1 LFHGIIE
8 NNNQMKRLILFFLF
22 NFLLISFSFTQVRY
36 KVDEGSTMT
45 ITGTSTLHDWTSKV
59 NEINGDFVFKNE
71 IQDKKLPKSGS
82 IVEQI
87 KMVIPILSIES
98 PRGSTM
104 DKKTYNALKSEEN
117 PNMIF
122 EVKSDNIERII
133 DKSTEKFLL
142 KVTGDLTVAG
152 YTKEIKIDLEGQILP
167 SGQLKFLGAYP
178 IDMVEY
184 EIEPPSAMFGQIKTG
199 KDVTIDFDLLLSE
212 N

>member
-1 LFHGIIE
+1 
-8 NNNQMKRLILFFLF
+8 MKRFILFFLF
-22 NFLLISFSFTQVRY
+22 NFLLISYSFTQVSY

-71 IQDKKLPKSGS
+71 IQDKKLPKSGN

-87 KMVIPILSIES
+87 KMVRPVLSIES

-104 DKKTYNALKSEEN
+104 DKKTYNALKSEEH

-133 DKSTEKFLL
+133 DKSAEKFLL
-142 KVTGDLTVAG
+142 KVTGDLSLAG
-152 YTKEIKIDLEGQILP
+152 HTKEITIDLEGQKLP

-199 KDVTIDFDLLLSE
+199 KDVVIDFDLLLRE
-212 N
+212 I

>member
-1 LFHGIIE
+1 MFHGIIE

>member
-1 LFHGIIE
+1 
-8 NNNQMKRLILFFLF
+8 MKRFILFFLF
-22 NFLLISFSFTQVRY
+22 NFLLISYSFTQVSY

-45 ITGTSTLHDWTSKV
+45 ITGTLTLHDWSSKV

-71 IQDKKLPKSGS
+71 IQDKKLPKSGN

-87 KMVIPILSIES
+87 KMVIPVLSIES

-104 DKKTYNALKSEEN
+104 DKKTYNALKSEEH

-133 DKSTEKFLL
+133 DKSAEKFLL
-142 KVTGDLTVAG
+142 KVTGDLSLAG
-152 YTKEIKIDLEGQILP
+152 HTKEITIDLEGQKLP

-199 KDVTIDFDLLLSE
+199 KDVVIDFDLLLSE
-212 N
+212 I

>member
-1 LFHGIIE
+1 
-8 NNNQMKRLILFFLF
+8 MKRLILLFLF
-22 NFLLISFSFTQVRY
+22 NGLLISFSFTQVTY

-59 NEINGDFVFKNE
+59 NEVNGDFVFKTE
-71 IQDKKLPKSGS
+71 IQNKKLPKSGS

-87 KMVIPILSIES
+87 RMVIPVLSIES

-104 DKKTYNALKSEEN
+104 DKKTYNALKSEEH

-133 DKSTEKFLL
+133 DKSAEKFLL

-152 YTKEIKIDLEGQILP
+152 HTKEITIDLEGQKLP

-199 KDVTIDFDLLLSE
+199 KDVTIDFDLLLNE

>member
-1 LFHGIIE
+1 
-8 NNNQMKRLILFFLF
+8 MKRLILLFLF
-22 NFLLISFSFTQVRY
+22 NCLLISFSFTQVTY

-59 NEINGDFVFKNE
+59 NEVNGDFVFKTE
-71 IQDKKLPKSGS
+71 IQNKKLPKSGS

-87 KMVIPILSIES
+87 RMVIPVLSIES

-104 DKKTYNALKSEEN
+104 DKKTYNALKSEEH

-133 DKSTEKFLL
+133 DKSAEKFLL

-152 YTKEIKIDLEGQILP
+152 HTKEITIDLEGQKLP

-199 KDVTIDFDLLLSE
+199 KDVTIDFDLLLNE

>member
-1 LFHGIIE
+1 
-8 NNNQMKRLILFFLF
+8 MKRLILLFLF
-22 NFLLISFSFTQVRY
+22 NGLLISFSFTQVTY

-59 NEINGDFVFKNE
+59 NEINGDFVFKTE
-71 IQDKKLPKSGS
+71 IQNKKLPKSGS
-82 IVEQI
+82 MVEQI
-87 KMVIPILSIES
+87 RMVIPVLSIES

-104 DKKTYNALKSEEN
+104 DKKTYNALKSEEH

-133 DKSTEKFLL
+133 DKSAEKFLL

-152 YTKEIKIDLEGQILP
+152 HTKEITIDLEGQKLP

-199 KDVTIDFDLLLSE
+199 KDVTIDFDLLLNE

>member
-1 LFHGIIE
+1 
-8 NNNQMKRLILFFLF
+8 MKRLILFFLF
-22 NFLLISFSFTQVRY
+22 NCLFISFSFTQVTF

-59 NEINGDFVFKNE
+59 NEINGDFVFKND
-71 IQDKKLPKSGS
+71 IQSKKIPKSGS

-87 KMVIPILSIES
+87 KMVVPVLSIES

-104 DKKTYNALKSEEN
+104 DKKTYNALKSEEY
-117 PNMIF
+117 PNLIF

-133 DKSTEKFLL
+133 DKSAEKFLL
-142 KVTGDLTVAG
+142 KVTGDLTLAG
-152 YTKEIKIDLEGQILP
+152 HTKEITIDLEGQKLP

>member
-1 LFHGIIE
+1 MGSLKK
-8 NNNQMKRLILFFLF
+8 NNQMKRLILFFLF
-22 NFLLISFSFTQVRY
+22 NFLLISFSFTQVSY

-87 KMVIPILSIES
+87 KMVIPVLSIES

-104 DKKTYNALKSEEN
+104 DKKTYNALKSEQN

-133 DKSTEKFLL
+133 DKSVEKFLL

-152 YTKEIKIDLEGQILP
+152 FTKEITIDLEGQKLP

-199 KDVTIDFDLLLSE
+199 KDVVIDFDLLLSE

>member
-1 LFHGIIE
+1 
-8 NNNQMKRLILFFLF
+8 MKRLILFFLF
-22 NFLLISFSFTQVRY
+22 NCLFISFSFTQVTY

-59 NEINGDFVFKNE
+59 NEINGDFVFIND
-71 IQDKKLPKSGS
+71 IQSKKLPKSGS

-87 KMVIPILSIES
+87 KMVVPVLSIES

-104 DKKTYNALKSEEN
+104 DKKTYNALKSEEY
-117 PNMIF
+117 PNLIF

-133 DKSTEKFLL
+133 DKSAENFIL
-142 KVTGDLTVAG
+142 KVTGDLTLAG
-152 YTKEIKIDLEGQILP
+152 HTKEITIDLEGQKLP